1 MCVFCCKYFFKWGN
15 IDPQVL
21 LTHLLYF
28 LLLPLYIINIIIPTV
43 LDNFTIIVLVLQFN
57 HLIHRIECKKTV
69 SVCYFVE
76 YRNKMHCVKHQNF
89 TKFLSVEILWKLC
102 RSCAFFQNFHTRKLG
117 EISVFYAVMIIEIG
131 RSSLSEVF

>member
-1 MCVFCCKYFFKWGN
+1 MCVFCCKYFLKWEN

-28 LLLPLYIINIIIPTV
+28 LPLPLHIINTIIPTV

-57 HLIHRIECKKTV
+57 HLIHWIECKKTV

-117 EISVFYAVMIIEIG
+117 EISVFYTVMIIEIG

>member
-102 RSCAFFQNFHTRKLG
+102 RSTVHIEFFFQLFRWLPPYSGSNRF
-117 EISVFYAVMIIEIG
+117 
-131 RSSLSEVF
+131 SLKTFVERLKD